1 MFAEISQGEPS
12 LKRKYSDHE
21 NESDVDSPSNETT
34 QGNVNGNDDDDSDRR
49 RTPEL
54 PVPCPEV
61 SVMNVLFANLIKYV
75 NEVRRTSLEHFH
87 LRGQHLCKLSGA
99 KESIYVRKEFNSHTI
114 CLGHEHACCFIFLEH
129 QCGCHD
135 M

>member
-21 NESDVDSPSNETT
+21 NDVDSPSNETT

-49 RTPEL
+49 HTPEL

-61 SVMNVLFANLIKYV
+61 SVMNVLFATLIKYV
-75 NEVRRTSLEHFH
+75 NM
-87 LRGQHLCKLSGA
+87 KL
-99 KESIYVRKEFNSHTI
+99 
-114 CLGHEHACCFIFLEH
+114 
-129 QCGCHD
+129 D
-135 M
+135 P